1 MIARIAVGL
10 AAGALEIFPE
20 AQIVVAQIGGGEI
33 VLGGKAAIEA
43 RLGDAGPVHHLVD
56 ADGPDA
62 LAVEQLAGGGP
73 NPVGGPE
80 RRVCGFLGFFR
91 HLAWSDLRHELGLDT
106 LLLTS
111 AYQYRIAIRTGKWQ
125 HAPSS
130 PSNPPPTPRRPFG
143 RNNPIVVVAVIF
155 LALLASAGLRATPG
169 VLMLP
174 LQKTFGWDVSVISS
188 SAAVGI
194 FLYGLAGPFAA
205 AVMQRFGIRRTVLGA
220 LALMSVSTALS
231 YFMTTPWQLFM
242 SWGLLSGIGSG
253 AVANVLGAT
262 IVNRWFTTN
271 RGLVMGLLT
280 ASTATGTLIFMPG
293 LASLVEWGGW
303 QPVVLTVAAC
313 CAALIPLVYFLVP
326 ERPATIGLRSYGS
339 PHDDQPAAPALGNP
353 FVAAISNL
361 VRAAKMPTFWFL
373 FATFFI
379 CGFTTNG
386 LVGTHLIAFCGDH
399 GIFEVQAASLLAL
412 MGFFDLFG
420 TTLSG
425 WLTDRFDPRK
435 LLFFYYGLRGLSL
448 IYLPYSDFSTV
459 SLVSRSRCSTASTGS
474 RPCRRPCASPTKPS
488 ATRTRR

>member
-1 MIARIAVGL
+1 MS
-10 AAGALEIFPE
+10 
-20 AQIVVAQIGGGEI
+20 
-33 VLGGKAAIEA
+33 
-43 RLGDAGPVHHLVD
+43 DAPLQAEPV
-56 ADGPDA
+56 
-62 LAVEQLAGGGP
+62 
-73 NPVGGPE
+73 
-80 RRVCGFLGFFR
+80 
-91 HLAWSDLRHELGLDT
+91 S
-106 LLLTS
+106 
-111 AYQYRIAIRTGKWQ
+111 
-125 HAPSS
+125 
-130 PSNPPPTPRRPFG
+130 RRPFG
-143 RNNPIVVVAVIF
+143 QKYAFVVVAVIF
-155 LALLASAGLRATPG
+155 LALLSSAGLRATPG

-174 LQKTFGWDVSVISS
+174 LQQTFGWNLSVISS
-188 SAAVGI
+188 LAAVGI

-220 LALMSVSTALS
+220 LALMSASTAAS
-231 YFMTTPWQLFM
+231 YFMTAPWQLFL
-242 SWGLLSGIGSG
+242 SWGLLSGIGTG

-293 LASLVEWGGW
+293 LAALVEWGGW

-326 ERPATIGLRSYGS
+326 ERPASIGLRSFGS
-339 PHDDQPAAPALGNP
+339 QREDHPAPPAQGNP
-353 FVAAISNL
+353 FVAAINNL
-361 VRAAKMPTFWFL
+361 ARAAKTRAFWFL

-399 GIFEVQAASLLAL
+399 GIVEVQAASLLAL

-425 WLTDRFDPRK
+425 WLPDRFDPRK

-448 IYLPYSDFSTV
+448 IYLPYSDFSLV
-459 SLVSRSRCSTASTGS
+459 SLSVFAVFYGLDWIATVPPTVRIANEAFGDKNAPLVFGWVVAGHQLGAACAAVFAGFMRSAQGDYLQAFMIAGLTGIGAAVLSLMISRR
-474 RPCRRPCASPTKPS
+474 S
-488 ATRTRR
+488 AQPVLAGA

>member
-1 MIARIAVGL
+1 MPSPSVQ
-10 AAGALEIFPE
+10 P
-20 AQIVVAQIGGGEI
+20 
-33 VLGGKAAIEA
+33 
-43 RLGDAGPVHHLVD
+43 
-56 ADGPDA
+56 
-62 LAVEQLAGGGP
+62 
-73 NPVGGPE
+73 
-80 RRVCGFLGFFR
+80 
-91 HLAWSDLRHELGLDT
+91 
-106 LLLTS
+106 
-111 AYQYRIAIRTGKWQ
+111 
-125 HAPSS
+125 APSS
-130 PSNPPPTPRRPFG
+130 RPPFG
-143 RNNPIVVVAVIF
+143 QKYAFVVVAVIF
-155 LALLASAGLRATPG
+155 LALLSSAGLRSTPG

-174 LQKTFGWDVSVISS
+174 LQQAFGWNLGVISS

-220 LALMSVSTALS
+220 LALMSASTGMS
-231 YFMTTPWQLFM
+231 YFMTAPWQLFM

-293 LASLVEWGGW
+293 LAALVAWGGW

-326 ERPATIGLRSYGS
+326 ERPASVGLRSYGS
-339 PHDDQPAAPALGNP
+339 QHDDQPAAPAQGNP
-353 FVAAISNL
+353 FIAALSNL
-361 VRAAKMPTFWFL
+361 ARAAKTRAFWFL

-386 LVGTHLIAFCGDH
+386 LVGTHLIAFCSDH
-399 GIFEVQAASLLAL
+399 GIVEVQAASLLAL

-420 TTLSG
+420 TTFSG

-435 LLFFYYGLRGLSL
+435 LLFLYYGLRGLSL
-448 IYLPYSDFSTV
+448 IYLPYSDFSLV
-459 SLVSRSRCSTASTGS
+459 SLSVFAVFYGLDWIATVPPTVRIANEAFGDKNAPLVFGWVVAGHQLGAACAAFFAGFMRSAQGDYLQAFMIAGVTGIVAAVLS
-474 RPCRRPCASPTKPS
+474 LMIARRPAR
-488 ATRTRR
+488 AVLAAA

>member
-1 MIARIAVGL
+1 M
-10 AAGALEIFPE
+10 P
-20 AQIVVAQIGGGEI
+20 
-33 VLGGKAAIEA
+33 
-43 RLGDAGPVHHLVD
+43 
-56 ADGPDA
+56 
-62 LAVEQLAGGGP
+62 
-73 NPVGGPE
+73 
-80 RRVCGFLGFFR
+80 
-91 HLAWSDLRHELGLDT
+91 
-106 LLLTS
+106 
-111 AYQYRIAIRTGKWQ
+111 
-125 HAPSS
+125 PSS
-130 PSNPPPTPRRPFG
+130 FQSSSVSRRPFG
-143 RNNPIVVVAVIF
+143 QKYAFVVVAVIF
-155 LALLASAGLRATPG
+155 MALLASAGLRATPG

-188 SAAVGI
+188 SAAIGI

-205 AVMQRFGIRRTVLGA
+205 AVMQRFGIRRTMLGA
-220 LALMSVSTALS
+220 LALMSVSTAAS
-231 YFMTTPWQLFM
+231 YFMTAPWQLFM
-242 SWGLLSGIGSG
+242 TWGLLSGIGSG

-303 QPVVLTVAAC
+303 RPVVLTVAAC

-326 ERPATIGLRSYGS
+326 ERPASIGLRSYGS
-339 PHDDQPAAPALGNP
+339 AHDDQPAAPAQGNP

-361 VRAAKMPTFWFL
+361 VRATKVPTFWFL

-448 IYLPYSDFSTV
+448 IYLPYSDFSLV
-459 SLVSRSRCSTASTGS
+459 SLSVFAVFYGLDWIATVPPTVRIANEAFGDKNAPLIFGWVVAGHQLGAACAAFFAGFMRSSQGDYLQAFMIAGATGIVAAVLS
-474 RPCRRPCASPTKPS
+474 LMIGRQPKQPAL
-488 ATRTRR
+488 AAA

>member
-1 MIARIAVGL
+1 M
-10 AAGALEIFPE
+10 PE
-20 AQIVVAQIGGGEI
+20 ASIQ
-33 VLGGKAAIEA
+33 
-43 RLGDAGPVHHLVD
+43 
-56 ADGPDA
+56 
-62 LAVEQLAGGGP
+62 
-73 NPVGGPE
+73 
-80 RRVCGFLGFFR
+80 
-91 HLAWSDLRHELGLDT
+91 
-106 LLLTS
+106 LTS
-111 AYQYRIAIRTGKWQ
+111 VQ
-125 HAPSS
+125 SS
-130 PSNPPPTPRRPFG
+130 PISRRPFG
-143 RNNPIVVVAVIF
+143 QKYAFVVVAVIF

-174 LQKTFGWDVSVISS
+174 LQQAFGWDVSLVSS
-188 SAAVGI
+188 SATIGI

-220 LALMSVSTALS
+220 LALMSASTAAS
-231 YFMTTPWQLFM
+231 YFMTAPWQLILT
-242 SWGLLSGIGSG
+242 WGLLSGIGSG

-303 QPVVLTVAAC
+303 KPVVLTVAAC

-326 ERPATIGLRSYGS
+326 ERPAAIGLRSYGS
-339 PHDDQPAAPALGNP
+339 PHEDQPASPAHGNP
-353 FVAAISNL
+353 FVAAIGNL
-361 VRAAKMPTFWFL
+361 VRAARTPTFWFL

-448 IYLPYSDFSTV
+448 IYLPYSDFSLV
-459 SLVSRSRCSTASTGS
+459 SLSVFAVFYGLDWIATVPPTVRIANEAFGDKNAPLIFGWVVAGHQLGAACAAFFAGFMRSSQGDYLQAFMIAGATGVVAAILS
-474 RPCRRPCASPTKPS
+474 LMIGRRPVQPAL
-488 ATRTRR
+488 ATA

>member
-1 MIARIAVGL
+1 MTPSPVQPAPVQPASVQSSAVL
-10 AAGALEIFPE
+10 
-20 AQIVVAQIGGGEI
+20 
-33 VLGGKAAIEA
+33 
-43 RLGDAGPVHHLVD
+43 
-56 ADGPDA
+56 
-62 LAVEQLAGGGP
+62 
-73 NPVGGPE
+73 
-80 RRVCGFLGFFR
+80 
-91 HLAWSDLRHELGLDT
+91 
-106 LLLTS
+106 
-111 AYQYRIAIRTGKWQ
+111 
-125 HAPSS
+125 
-130 PSNPPPTPRRPFG
+130 RRPFG
-143 RNNPIVVVAVIF
+143 QNYAFVVVAVIF
-155 LALLASAGLRATPG
+155 LALLASAGLRAAPG

-174 LQKTFGWDVSVISS
+174 LQKAFGWDVSVISS

-220 LALMSVSTALS
+220 LMLMSVSTAMS

-293 LASLVEWGGW
+293 LASLVEYGGW
-303 QPVVLTVAAC
+303 KPVVLTVAAC

-326 ERPATIGLRSYGS
+326 ERPSAIGLRSYGS
-339 PHDDQPAAPALGNP
+339 THEDQPAAPAQGNP
-353 FVAAISNL
+353 FVAAIGNL
-361 VRAAKMPTFWFL
+361 IRAARTPTFWFL

-448 IYLPYSDFSTV
+448 IYLPYSDFSFV
-459 SLVSRSRCSTASTGS
+459 SLSVFAVFYGLDWIATVPPTVRIANEAFGDKNAPLIFGWVVAGHQLGAACAAFFAGFMRSSQGDYLQAFMIAGATGIVAAVLS
-474 RPCRRPCASPTKPS
+474 LMIGRRPVQPQLA
-488 ATRTRR
+488 AA

>member
-1 MIARIAVGL
+1 MLPASV
-10 AAGALEIFPE
+10 
-20 AQIVVAQIGGGEI
+20 Q
-33 VLGGKAAIEA
+33 
-43 RLGDAGPVHHLVD
+43 
-56 ADGPDA
+56 
-62 LAVEQLAGGGP
+62 
-73 NPVGGPE
+73 
-80 RRVCGFLGFFR
+80 
-91 HLAWSDLRHELGLDT
+91 S
-106 LLLTS
+106 TS
-111 AYQYRIAIRTGKWQ
+111 V
-125 HAPSS
+125 
-130 PSNPPPTPRRPFG
+130 SNRPFG
-143 RNNPIVVVAVIF
+143 QNYAFVVIAVIF

-220 LALMSVSTALS
+220 LALMSVSTGAS
-231 YFMTTPWQLFM
+231 YFMTAPWQLFLT
-242 SWGLLSGIGSG
+242 WGLLSGIGSG

-293 LASLVEWGGW
+293 LAALVEWGGW
-303 QPVVLTVAAC
+303 KPVVLTVAAC
-313 CAALIPLVYFLVP
+313 CAALIPLVYVLVP
-326 ERPATIGLRSYGS
+326 ERPATVGLRSFGS
-339 PHDDQPAAPALGNP
+339 AHEDHPAPPAQGNP
-353 FVAAISNL
+353 FVAALSNL
-361 VRAAKMPTFWFL
+361 ARAAKTPTFWFL

-448 IYLPYSDFSTV
+448 IYLPYSDFSLV
-459 SLVSRSRCSTASTGS
+459 SLSVFAVFYGLDWIATVPPTVRIANEAFGDRNAPLVFGWVVAGHQLGAACAAFFAGFMRSTQGDYWQAFMIAGATGIVAAVLS
-474 RPCRRPCASPTKPS
+474 LMIGRRPVQPAL
-488 ATRTRR
+488 AAA

>member
-1 MIARIAVGL
+1 MLSVAVQP
-10 AAGALEIFPE
+10 A
-20 AQIVVAQIGGGEI
+20 
-33 VLGGKAAIEA
+33 
-43 RLGDAGPVHHLVD
+43 PV
-56 ADGPDA
+56 
-62 LAVEQLAGGGP
+62 
-73 NPVGGPE
+73 
-80 RRVCGFLGFFR
+80 
-91 HLAWSDLRHELGLDT
+91 
-106 LLLTS
+106 
-111 AYQYRIAIRTGKWQ
+111 
-125 HAPSS
+125 
-130 PSNPPPTPRRPFG
+130 SNRPFG
-143 RNNPIVVVAVIF
+143 QNYAFVVIAVIF

-194 FLYGLAGPFAA
+194 FLYGLVGPFAA

-220 LALMSVSTALS
+220 LGLMSASTAAS
-231 YFMTTPWQLFM
+231 YFMTAPWQLFM
-242 SWGLLSGIGSG
+242 TWGLLSGIGSG
-253 AVANVLGAT
+253 AGANVLGAT

-293 LASLVEWGGW
+293 LAALVEWGGW
-303 QPVVLTVAAC
+303 KPVVLTVAAC
-313 CAALIPLVYFLVP
+313 CAALIPLVYILVP
-326 ERPATIGLRSYGS
+326 ERPASIGLRSYGS
-339 PHDDQPAAPALGNP
+339 PHEDQPASPAQGNP
-353 FVAAISNL
+353 FVAAIGNL
-361 VRAAKMPTFWFL
+361 VRASKTPTFWFL

-425 WLTDRFDPRK
+425 WLADRFDPRK

-448 IYLPYSDFSTV
+448 IYLPYSDFSLV
-459 SLVSRSRCSTASTGS
+459 SLTVFAAFYGLDWIATVPPTVRIANETFGDKNAPLIFGWVVAGHQLGAACAAFFAGFMRSSQGDYLQAFMIAGATGLVAALLS
-474 RPCRRPCASPTKPS
+474 LMIGRRPVQPAL
-488 ATRTRR
+488 ATA

>member
-1 MIARIAVGL
+1 M
-10 AAGALEIFPE
+10 PE
-20 AQIVVAQIGGGEI
+20 ASIQ
-33 VLGGKAAIEA
+33 
-43 RLGDAGPVHHLVD
+43 
-56 ADGPDA
+56 
-62 LAVEQLAGGGP
+62 
-73 NPVGGPE
+73 
-80 RRVCGFLGFFR
+80 
-91 HLAWSDLRHELGLDT
+91 
-106 LLLTS
+106 
-111 AYQYRIAIRTGKWQ
+111 
-125 HAPSS
+125 SS
-130 PSNPPPTPRRPFG
+130 PVSPRPFG
-143 RNNPIVVVAVIF
+143 RNYAFVVVAVIF

-174 LQKTFGWDVSVISS
+174 LQKAFGWDVGVISS

-220 LALMSVSTALS
+220 LALMSVSTAMS
-231 YFMTTPWQLFM
+231 YFMTAPWQLFM

-303 QPVVLTVAAC
+303 KPVVLTVAAC

-326 ERPATIGLRSYGS
+326 ERPASVGLRSYGS
-339 PHDDQPAAPALGNP
+339 THDDHPAPPAQGNP
-353 FVAAISNL
+353 FVAAIGNL
-361 VRAAKMPTFWFL
+361 VRAAKTQTFWFL

-448 IYLPYSDFSTV
+448 IYLPYSDFSFV
-459 SLVSRSRCSTASTGS
+459 SLSVFAVFYGLDWIATVPPTVRIANEAFGDKNAPLIFGWVVAGHQLGAACAAFFAGFMRSSQGDYLQAFMIAGVTGIVAAVLS
-474 RPCRRPCASPTKPS
+474 LMIGRRPAQP
-488 ATRTRR
+488 ALAAA

>member
-1 MIARIAVGL
+1 M
-10 AAGALEIFPE
+10 PE
-20 AQIVVAQIGGGEI
+20 ASIQSS
-33 VLGGKAAIEA
+33 AA
-43 RLGDAGPVHHLVD
+43 P
-56 ADGPDA
+56 
-62 LAVEQLAGGGP
+62 
-73 NPVGGPE
+73 
-80 RRVCGFLGFFR
+80 
-91 HLAWSDLRHELGLDT
+91 
-106 LLLTS
+106 
-111 AYQYRIAIRTGKWQ
+111 K
-125 HAPSS
+125 
-130 PSNPPPTPRRPFG
+130 RPFG
-143 RNNPIVVVAVIF
+143 PNYAFVVVAVIF

-174 LQKTFGWDVSVISS
+174 LQKAFGWDVGVISS
-188 SAAVGI
+188 AAAVGI

-220 LALMSVSTALS
+220 LALMSASTAMS
-231 YFMTTPWQLFM
+231 YFMTAPWQLFM

-303 QPVVLTVAAC
+303 KPVVLTVAGC

-326 ERPATIGLRSYGS
+326 ERPASIGLRSYGS
-339 PHDDQPAAPALGNP
+339 THDDQPAAPAQGNP
-353 FVAAISNL
+353 FTAAISNL
-361 VRAAKMPTFWFL
+361 VRAAKTPTFWFL

-448 IYLPYSDFSTV
+448 IYLPYSDFSFV
-459 SLVSRSRCSTASTGS
+459 SLSVFAVFYGLDWIATVPPTVRIANEAFGDKNAPLIFGWVVAGHQLGAACAAFFAGFMRSSQGDYLQAFMIAGATGIVAAVLS
-474 RPCRRPCASPTKPS
+474 LMIGRRPVQPAL
-488 ATRTRR
+488 AAA

>member
-1 MIARIAVGL
+1 MSDAPLQSAS
-10 AAGALEIFPE
+10 AA
-20 AQIVVAQIGGGEI
+20 
-33 VLGGKAAIEA
+33 K
-43 RLGDAGPVHHLVD
+43 
-56 ADGPDA
+56 
-62 LAVEQLAGGGP
+62 
-73 NPVGGPE
+73 
-80 RRVCGFLGFFR
+80 
-91 HLAWSDLRHELGLDT
+91 
-106 LLLTS
+106 
-111 AYQYRIAIRTGKWQ
+111 
-125 HAPSS
+125 
-130 PSNPPPTPRRPFG
+130 RPFG
-143 RNNPIVVVAVIF
+143 QNYAFVVVAVIF

-174 LQKTFGWDVSVISS
+174 LQHAFGWDVGVISS
-188 SAAVGI
+188 SAAIGI

-220 LALMSVSTALS
+220 LALMSASTRAS
-231 YFMTTPWQLFM
+231 YFMTAQWQLFLT
-242 SWGLLSGIGSG
+242 WGLLSGVGTG

-293 LASLVEWGGW
+293 LAALVAWGGW

-326 ERPATIGLRSYGS
+326 ERPASIGLRSFGS
-339 PHDDQPAAPALGNP
+339 QYDDHPAPPAQGNP
-353 FVAAISNL
+353 FVAAFSNL
-361 VRAAKMPTFWFL
+361 ARAAKTQAFWFL
-373 FATFFI
+373 FATFFV

-399 GIFEVQAASLLAL
+399 GIVEVKAASLLAL

-448 IYLPYSDFSTV
+448 IYLPYSDFSLLSLSVFAVFYGLDWIATV
-459 SLVSRSRCSTASTGS
+459 PPTVRIANEAFGDKNAPLVFGWVVAGHQLGPACAAFFAGFMRSAEGDYLQAFMIAGATGLIAAVLSLMIS
-474 RPCRRPCASPTKPS
+474 RRPAQPVL
-488 ATRTRR
+488 AAA

>member
-1 MIARIAVGL
+1 M
-10 AAGALEIFPE
+10 P
-20 AQIVVAQIGGGEI
+20 
-33 VLGGKAAIEA
+33 
-43 RLGDAGPVHHLVD
+43 
-56 ADGPDA
+56 
-62 LAVEQLAGGGP
+62 
-73 NPVGGPE
+73 
-80 RRVCGFLGFFR
+80 
-91 HLAWSDLRHELGLDT
+91 
-106 LLLTS
+106 
-111 AYQYRIAIRTGKWQ
+111 
-125 HAPSS
+125 PSS
-130 PSNPPPTPRRPFG
+130 VQPASVQSASVSKRPFG
-143 RNNPIVVVAVIF
+143 RNYAFVVVAVIF

-220 LALMSVSTALS
+220 LVLMSLSTAAS
-231 YFMTTPWQLFM
+231 YFMTAPWQLFLT
-242 SWGLLSGIGSG
+242 WGLLSGIGSG

-293 LASLVEWGGW
+293 LAALVEWGGW

-313 CAALIPLVYFLVP
+313 CAALIPLVYILVP
-326 ERPATIGLRSYGS
+326 ERPATIGLRSYGGA
-339 PHDDQPAAPALGNP
+339 HDDQPAPPAQGNP
-353 FVAAISNL
+353 FAAAISNL
-361 VRAAKMPTFWFL
+361 VRAAKTQTFWFL

-448 IYLPYSDFSTV
+448 IYLPYSDFSFV
-459 SLVSRSRCSTASTGS
+459 SLSVFAVFYGLDWIATVPPTVRIANETFGDKNAPLIFGWVVAGHQLGAACAAFFAGFMRSTQGDYWQAFMIAGVTGILAAVLS
-474 RPCRRPCASPTKPS
+474 LMIGRRPKQPVL
-488 ATRTRR
+488 ATA